1 MTDKKFCI
9 CLIDDDIYVR
19 DALALGLKD
28 AGYQVNTAPGA
39 VAGLDLIR
47 RGAVDAIITDMNM
60 PGTGG
65 AALISQAR
73 AAWPNMPIIAIT
85 GVREVEGRDVVE
97 IAYERGASA
106 VLAKPFRILEMVAL
120 LGRLLNASIV

>member
-19 DALALGLKD
+19 DALALGLKE
-28 AGYQVNTAPGA
+28 AGYEVNTAPGA

-106 VLAKPFRILEMVAL
+106 VLAKPFRIFEMAAL
-120 LGRLLNASIV
+120 LGRLLNASTV